1 MGSLPL
7 VEPSRKPMPDPA
19 TVIRTG
25 VLKDVDISL
34 ATSSWADDSPLRSP
48 CSTYDTRQSS
58 SFPESP
64 VAPDMGMHAGSPDA
78 HSYRRPSWQRRAS
91 SLRNDGT
98 ANFESNRTKQG
109 SNVQLRNNSNSHP
122 DFFSYP
128 DSSEGQRHDTDSD
141 ASYFTRHGHIPAP
154 RESLASKERRLK
166 AL

>member
-1 MGSLPL
+1 
-7 VEPSRKPMPDPA
+7 MPDPS
-19 TVIRTG
+19 TVLRTG

-34 ATSSWADDSPLRSP
+34 ATSYRAADSSLRST
-48 CSTYDTRQSS
+48 CSPYDTRQSS
-58 SFPESP
+58 SYPEPP
-64 VAPDMGMHAGSPDA
+64 VTPEMGLDAASPDA
-78 HSYRRPSWQRRAS
+78 HPYRRPSWQRRPS

-98 ANFESNRTKQG
+98 TNFESNRTKQG
-109 SNVQLRNNSNSHP
+109 ANVQLRNNSNSHP

-141 ASYFTRHGHIPAP
+141 ASYTTRHGHIPAP